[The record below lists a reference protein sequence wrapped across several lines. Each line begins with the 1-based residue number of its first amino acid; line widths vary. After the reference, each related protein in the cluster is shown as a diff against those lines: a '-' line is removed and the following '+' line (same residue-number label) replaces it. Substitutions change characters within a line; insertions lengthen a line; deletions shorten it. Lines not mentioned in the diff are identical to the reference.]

1 MRVVYW
7 AGPLCTQAERDWNV
21 RISRGLREA
30 VFDVILPHERGQERI
45 RPGEPLPVRGL
56 YEYALDG
63 IRQADVVVAVLD
75 GPDPDSGTSFECGYA
90 HALGKPVIGLRTDFR
105 LGGDDVTDNVN
116 LMLSQAAHA
125 FVHRFRQPPGCRRK
139 GDQGDRAGEERGEP

>member
-1 MRVVYW
+1 MGQVLRVVYW

-30 VFDVILPHERGQERI
+30 GFDVILPQERGQERI

-75 GPDPDSGTSFECGYA
+75 GPDPDSGTSFEWLRSRA
-90 HALGKPVIGLRTDFR
+90 AQTRHGLRTDFP
-105 LGGDDVTDNVN
+105 LGGDDVTEKDN

-125 FVHRFRQPPGCRRK
+125 FVHVASDNP
-139 GDQGDRAGEERGEP
+139 